1 MKRVLFLLLS
11 VCILAGCAN
20 RSRSSS
26 SGGGYSPSFMGSGDT
41 ESCAYILR
49 TVTAFYS
56 NGASAGRFEVV
67 QRGSYQYARKEGG
80 TQEYN
85 IIVDYQ
91 NGFNYVFW
99 NGASWLY
106 FY

>member
-1 MKRVLFLLLS
+1 
-11 VCILAGCAN
+11 
-20 RSRSSS
+20 
-26 SGGGYSPSFMGSGDT
+26 MGSGDT

-80 TQEYN
+80 TQESILLW
-85 IIVDYQ
+85 IIKMDSTMYSGMEHHGYIFT
-91 NGFNYVFW
+91 N
-99 NGASWLY
+99 L
-106 FY
+106 